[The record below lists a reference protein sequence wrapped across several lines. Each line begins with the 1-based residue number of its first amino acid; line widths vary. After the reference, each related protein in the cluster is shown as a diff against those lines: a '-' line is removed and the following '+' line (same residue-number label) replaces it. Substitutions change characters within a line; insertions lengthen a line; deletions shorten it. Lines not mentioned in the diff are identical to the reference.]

1 MVGEGEK
8 GASRRK
14 GRRKLLNEQ
23 ELAFV
28 RAFVADPQRRASEA
42 AKVAG
47 WSKSSAASTA
57 SRLLRRPEI
66 VEAIEAATKRASMR
80 AEEQFSITL
89 DKVVDELAKIAF
101 FNPLDVMAITPDGDA
116 YLDLS
121 QLTRNQAAAI
131 GEFTVEDYKEGRGAA
146 ARDVRRVKVKFLDKK
161 GALVDLGRHL
171 GGFNPKTPVD
181 LGDKAN
187 SAFDAFV
194 DMVRGVQRSAIPVAP
209 NKPRRGATS

>member
-1 MVGEGEK
+1 
-8 GASRRK
+8 
-14 GRRKLLNEQ
+14 
-23 ELAFV
+23 
-28 RAFVADPQRRASEA
+28 
-42 AKVAG
+42 
-47 WSKSSAASTA
+47 
-57 SRLLRRPEI
+57 
-66 VEAIEAATKRASMR
+66 MR